1 MDINIK
7 DLVNCK
13 KELEAVLTYE
23 ELTPHFEK
31 AMIDYRKKVQ
41 IPGFRKGKAPIQ
53 IVKKMYGDSIEYSAL
68 EDIANNTFKDYII
81 ENKIQIVGMGSLAD
95 MDYKPKEKFTFKVE
109 FETLPEI
116 VLNDYKGFELKSI
129 ELKDFDHMDVVVPTW
144 SKGLRYILTN
154 EK

>member
-68 EDIANNTFKDYII
+68 EERLYNRK
-81 ENKIQIVGMGSLAD
+81 
-95 MDYKPKEKFTFKVE
+95 
-109 FETLPEI
+109 
-116 VLNDYKGFELKSI
+116 
-129 ELKDFDHMDVVVPTW
+129 
-144 SKGLRYILTN
+144 
-154 EK
+154 